1 MKELI
6 INKQNILQAIKKV
19 KEEKKRV
26 TNKPRHHCEFCFIY
40 YLRKIIAT
48 FNKNEHRSCMV
59 VLREI
64 NKVFGTTYYI
74 YKVFCGYDK
83 AIPYEPIFKKL
94 NKRIISI

>member
-1 MKELI
+1 
-6 INKQNILQAIKKV
+6 
-19 KEEKKRV
+19 
-26 TNKPRHHCEFCFIY
+26 
-40 YLRKIIAT
+40 
-48 FNKNEHRSCMV
+48 MV

-74 YKVFCGYDK
+74 YKVFCEYDK